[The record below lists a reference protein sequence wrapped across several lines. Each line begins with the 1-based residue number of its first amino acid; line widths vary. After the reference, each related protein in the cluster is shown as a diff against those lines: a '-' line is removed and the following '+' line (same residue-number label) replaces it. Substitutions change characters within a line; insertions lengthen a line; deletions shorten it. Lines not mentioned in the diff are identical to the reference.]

1 MQRQAQDDSAQEAAI
16 ELAAKLDAQRRQEDA
31 NRRAAARAQLLAE
44 VVQGREQQ
52 IALHERLRYCTHWNN
67 TFERQFCTACTCWG
81 KSGTSSKVAV
91 IVVAALF
98 VFSTSQRDVVPARL
112 SGL

>member
-1 MQRQAQDDSAQEAAI
+1 MEDYQKHSRSAALMAGLHACRQQLQASMQRQVQDELAQDAAI

-52 IALHERLRYCTHWNN
+52 IALHEQLRYCTHWSN
-67 TFERQFCTACTCWG
+67 TFER
-81 KSGTSSKVAV
+81 
-91 IVVAALF
+91 
-98 VFSTSQRDVVPARL
+98 
-112 SGL
+112 